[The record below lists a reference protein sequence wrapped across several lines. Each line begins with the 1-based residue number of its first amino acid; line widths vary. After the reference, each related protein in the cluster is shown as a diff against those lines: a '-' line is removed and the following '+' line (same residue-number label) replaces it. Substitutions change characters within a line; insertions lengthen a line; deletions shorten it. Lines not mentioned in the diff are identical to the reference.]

1 MGLSSAL
8 ASAMSGLRANQAALS
23 IVSSNVA
30 NSQTPG
36 YVVQTPNQIEVTTGD
51 FGSTAMTTG
60 VSRELD
66 TYVLNQLRTETGG
79 SGYADQMANILK
91 QLQNVYGTP
100 GNSGTLETALNNFT
114 TALQALSTSSGASS
128 AQTVALGAAQALA
141 QQLNLTTKGIQ
152 SLRSNVEQDLGT
164 SAQAANAAMQQI
176 AGINTRLQGLSAN
189 DPSAA
194 TLMDQRDQAINTLS
208 KYVDVRVTTDGS
220 NQANIYTTTGIQLVG
235 AGLASQFSF
244 ASAGALSATSLYNID
259 PAKSGV
265 GALNIKLPNGSQLDV
280 VANSVVSSGQIA
292 ADLKLRDQTLVQAQ
306 NQIDQLAATM
316 SSALSDKTTAGSPVL
331 GPPAGF
337 DIDLAGTQPGNT
349 ATFTYTDTTTNT
361 QKQITLV
368 NVTDPAALPLQN
380 ATNAN
385 PMQLGVNFSGGMS
398 AIASVLNTALSGTH
412 LTFSAAPSPATATT
426 LRVTDDNTGL
436 AKVNSS
442 SISKTIS
449 SLTSTPGNPQLPL
462 FTDGGQ
468 ALYTGEITASGS
480 QMTGL
485 AGRIAV
491 NTQLVSDPTRLSVYS
506 TSPVTPAGDTT
517 RSDYLY
523 SQLTTA
529 VFSYSP
535 QSGLGSASQPFTGS
549 VSNYLQQF
557 LSVQANASTQ
567 ATQLQQGQSV
577 VVSTL
582 QAKFNSTSSVNLDSE
597 MSNLIQLQN
606 AYAANAH
613 VMSVVQSM
621 MNTLIQAQ
629 R

>member
-36 YVVQTPNQIEVTTGD
+36 YVAQTPNQIEVTTGD
-51 FGSTAMTTG
+51 FGSTAKTTG
-60 VSRELD
+60 VSRD
-66 TYVLNQLRTETGG
+66 IDSYVLNQLRTETGG
-79 SGYADQMANILK
+79 SGYADQTANILK
-91 QLQNVYGTP
+91 QLQNVYGNP
-100 GNSGTLETALNNFT
+100 GGSGTLETALNNFT
-114 TALQALSTSSGASS
+114 SSLQALSTSAGSSS
-128 AQTVALGAAQALA
+128 AQTVAVGAAQALA
-141 QQLNLTTKGIQ
+141 TQLNVTTKGIQ

-164 SAQAANAAMQQI
+164 SAQQANAAMSQI
-176 AGINTRLQGLSAN
+176 ADINTKLQGLAST

-194 TLMDQRDQAINTLS
+194 TLMDQRDQAINSLS

-235 AGLASQFSF
+235 AGLASQFTFS
-244 ASAGALSATSLYNID
+244 SAGALSATSLYNID

-265 GALNIKLPNGSQLDV
+265 GALNIKLPNGSSIDV
-280 VANSVVSSGQIA
+280 ASNNVVSSGQIA

-306 NQIDQLAATM
+306 TQVDQLAATM
-316 SSALSDKTTAGSPVL
+316 SSALSDKTTAGSTVS

-337 DIDLAGTQPGNT
+337 DVDLAGAQPGNT
-349 ATFTYTDTTTNT
+349 VNLTYTDSTNT
-361 QKQITLV
+361 QRQVTLV

-385 PMQLGVNFSGGMS
+385 PMQIGVNFSGGMG
-398 AIASVLNTALSGTH
+398 AIASALNTALSGSH

-426 LRVTDDNTGL
+426 LRVTDDNSGL
-436 AKVNSS
+436 AKVNSAS
-442 SISKTIS
+442 ATKTIS
-449 SLTSTPGNPQLPL
+449 SLTSGSPQLPL

-468 ALYTGEITASGS
+468 ALYTGAITASGS

-491 NTQLVSDPTRLSVYS
+491 NTQLTTDPTKLSVYS
-506 TSPVTPAGDTT
+506 TSPVTPTGDTT

-523 SQLTTA
+523 SQLTTG
-529 VFSYSP
+529 VYSYSP
-535 QSGLGSASQPFTGS
+535 QTGLGSASQPFTGS

-557 LSVQANASTQ
+557 LSVQGNASTQ

-582 QAKFNSTSSVNLDSE
+582 QAKFNSTASVNLDSE

-621 MNTLIQAQ
+621 MTTLLQAQ
-629 R
+629 V

>member
-36 YVVQTPNQIEVTTGD
+36 YVAQTPNQIEVTTGD
-51 FGSTAMTTG
+51 FGSTAKTTG
-60 VSRELD
+60 VSRD
-66 TYVLNQLRTETGG
+66 IDSYVQNQLRTETGG

-114 TALQALSTSSGASS
+114 SSLQALSTSAGSSS
-128 AQTVALGAAQALA
+128 AQTVAVSAAQALA
-141 QQLNLTTKGIQ
+141 TQLNVTTKGIQ

-164 SAQAANAAMQQI
+164 SALAANSAMNQI
-176 AGINTRLQGLSAN
+176 ADINTKLQGLASN

-235 AGLASQFSF
+235 AGLASQFTFS
-244 ASAGALSATSLYNID
+244 SVGALSATSLYNLD

-265 GALNIKLPNGSQLDV
+265 GALNIKLPNGSSIDV
-280 VANSVVSSGQIA
+280 AGNSVVSSGQIA

-306 NQIDQLAATM
+306 NQVDQLAATM
-316 SSALSDKTTAGSPVL
+316 SSALSDKTTAGTTVS
-331 GPPAGF
+331 GPPTGF
-337 DIDLAGTQPGNT
+337 DIDLAGAQPGNT
-349 ATFTYTDTTTNT
+349 INLTYTDSTNT
-361 QKQITLV
+361 QRQVTLV

-385 PMQLGVNFSGGMS
+385 PMQIGVNFSGGMG
-398 AIASVLNTALSGTH
+398 AIASVLNTALSGSH

-426 LRVTDDNTGL
+426 LRVTDDNSGL
-436 AKVNSS
+436 AKVNSA
-442 SISKTIS
+442 SITTTIT
-449 SLTSTPGNPQLPL
+449 SLTSGSPQLPL
-462 FTDGGQ
+462 FTDGST
-468 ALYTGEITASGS
+468 ALYTGAITASGS

-485 AGRIAV
+485 AGRISV
-491 NTQLVSDPTRLSVYS
+491 NPSLVTDPTKLSVYS
-506 TSPVTPAGDTT
+506 TSPVTPTGDTT

-523 SQLTTA
+523 SQLTNT

-535 QSGLGSASQPFTGS
+535 QTGLGSASQPFTGS

-567 ATQLQQGQSV
+567 ATALQQGQSV

-629 R
+629 G

>member
-36 YVVQTPNQIEVTTGD
+36 YVAQTPNQVEVTTAD
-51 FGSTAMTTG
+51 FGSSVMTTG

-66 TYVLNQLRTETGG
+66 TFVQNQLRTETGG

-91 QLQNVYGTP
+91 QLQNVYGNP
-100 GNSGTLETALNNFT
+100 GGSGTLETALNNFT
-114 TALQALSTSSGASS
+114 SSLQALSTSAGSSS
-128 AQTVALGAAQALA
+128 AQTVAIGAAQALA
-141 QQLNLTTKGIQ
+141 TQLNVTTKGIQ
-152 SLRSNVEQDLGT
+152 SLRSNADQDLGT
-164 SAQAANAAMQQI
+164 SAQQANAAMNQI
-176 AGINTRLQGLSAN
+176 ADINTKLQGLSSS

-194 TLMDQRDQAINTLS
+194 TLMDQRDQAIDSLS
-208 KYVDVRVTTDGS
+208 KYVDVRVTTDRS

-235 AGLASQFSF
+235 AGLASQFTF
-244 ASAGALSATSLYNID
+244 ASAGALSATSLYNTN

-265 GALNIKLPNGSQLDV
+265 GAFNIKLPNGSQVDV
-280 VANSVVSSGQIA
+280 VANNVVSSGQIA

-306 NQIDQLAATM
+306 TQIDQLAATM
-316 SSALSDKTTAGSPVL
+316 SSALSDKTTAGTTVS

-337 DIDLAGTQPGNT
+337 DVDLAGAAAGNT
-349 ATFTYTDTTTNT
+349 VNLTYTDTTTNT
-361 QKQITLV
+361 QRQITLV

-385 PMQLGVNFSGGMS
+385 PMQVGVNFSSGMIG
-398 AIASVLNTALSGTH
+398 IASALNTALSGTH
-412 LTFSAAPSPATATT
+412 LSFSAAPLPATATT
-426 LRVTDDNTGL
+426 LRMTDDGSGL

-442 SISKTIS
+442 SITKTIS
-449 SLTSTPGNPQLPL
+449 SLTSGSPQLPL

-468 ALYTGEITASGS
+468 ALYTGAITAAGS

-491 NTQLVSDPTRLSVYS
+491 NTQLATDPTRLSVYS

-535 QSGLGSASQPFTGS
+535 QTGLGSATQPFSGS

-557 LSVQANASTQ
+557 LSVQSNASTQ

-582 QAKFNSTSSVNLDSE
+582 QAKFNSTSSVNLDAE

-613 VMSVVQSM
+613 LMSVVQSM
-621 MNTLIQAQ
+621 MNTLLQAQ
-629 R
+629 V

>member
-36 YVVQTPNQIEVTTGD
+36 YVAQTPNQIEVTTGD
-51 FGSTAMTTG
+51 FGSTAKTTG
-60 VSRELD
+60 VSRD
-66 TYVLNQLRTETGG
+66 IDSYVQNQLRTETGG
-79 SGYADQMANILK
+79 SGYADQTANILK
-91 QLQNVYGTP
+91 QLQNVYGSP

-114 TALQALSTSSGASS
+114 SSLQALSTSAGSSS
-128 AQTVALGAAQALA
+128 AQTVAVSAAQALA
-141 QQLNLTTKGIQ
+141 TQLNVTTKGIQ

-164 SAQAANAAMQQI
+164 SAQAANSAMNQI
-176 AGINTRLQGLSAN
+176 ADINTKLQGLAST

-244 ASAGALSATSLYNID
+244 ASAGTLGATSLYNVD
-259 PAKSGV
+259 PSKSGV
-265 GALNIKLPNGSQLDV
+265 GALNIKLPNGSSIDV
-280 VANSVVSSGQIA
+280 AGNNVVSSGQIA

-306 NQIDQLAATM
+306 NQVDQLAATM
-316 SSALSDKTTAGSPVL
+316 SSALSDKTTAGTTVS
-331 GPPAGF
+331 GTPAGF
-337 DIDLAGTQPGNT
+337 DIDLAGAQAGNT
-349 ATFTYTDTTTNT
+349 VNFTYTDSTNT
-361 QKQITLV
+361 QRQITLV

-385 PMQLGVNFSGGMS
+385 PMQIGVNFSGGMG
-398 AIASVLNTALSGTH
+398 AIASALNTALSGSH
-412 LTFSAAPSPATATT
+412 LTFSAALSPATATT
-426 LRVTDDNTGL
+426 LRVTDDNSGL
-436 AKVNSS
+436 AKVNSAS
-442 SISKTIS
+442 STKTIT
-449 SLTSTPGNPQLPL
+449 SLTSGSPQLPL
-462 FTDGGQ
+462 FTDGST
-468 ALYTGEITASGS
+468 ALYTGAITASGS

-485 AGRIAV
+485 AGRISV
-491 NTQLVSDPTRLSVYS
+491 NPSLVTDPTKLSVYS
-506 TSPVTPAGDTT
+506 TSPVTPTGDTT

-523 SQLTTA
+523 SQLTNT

-535 QSGLGSASQPFTGS
+535 QTGLGSASQPFTGS

-567 ATQLQQGQSV
+567 ATALQQGQSV

-629 R
+629 G

>member
-36 YVVQTPNQIEVTTGD
+36 YVVQRPNQIEVTTGD

-66 TYVLNQLRTETGG
+66 TFVQNQLRTETGG

-100 GNSGTLETALNNFT
+100 GNSGTLEDALNKFT

-141 QQLNLTTKGIQ
+141 TQLNVTTKGIQ

-164 SAQAANAAMQQI
+164 SAQAANAAMQQV
-176 AGINTRLQGLSAN
+176 ATINTKLQALSAN

-208 KYVDVRVTTDGS
+208 KYVDVRVTMDGS

-235 AGLASQFSF
+235 AGLASEFSF

-265 GALNIKLPNGSQLDV
+265 GAFNIKLPNGSQVDV
-280 VANSVVSSGQIA
+280 VANNVVSSGQIA
-292 ADLKLRDQTLVQAQ
+292 ADLKLRDDLLVQAQ

-316 SSALSDKTTAGSPVL
+316 SSALSDKTTPGSTVS

-337 DIDLAGTQPGNT
+337 DLDLAGALPGNT
-349 ATFTYTDTTTNT
+349 VNITYTDTATNT
-361 QKQITLV
+361 QRQVTLV

-385 PMQLGVNFSGGMS
+385 PMRIGINFAGGMG
-398 AIASVLNTALSGTH
+398 AIASALNTALSGSH
-412 LTFSAAPSPATATT
+412 LSFSATPPPATATT
-426 LRVTDDNTGL
+426 LRVTDDSSGL
-436 AKVNSS
+436 AKVNSAS
-442 SISKTIS
+442 TSKTIS
-449 SLTSTPGNPQLPL
+449 SLTSGNPQLPL

-468 ALYTGEITASGS
+468 ALYTGAITGSGS

-491 NTQLVSDPTRLSVYS
+491 NTQLVNDPTRMSVYN

-523 SQLTTA
+523 SQLTSS

-535 QSGLGSASQPFTGS
+535 QSGLGSASQPFSGS
-549 VSNYLQQF
+549 VSNFLQQF
-557 LSVQANASTQ
+557 LSVQANAATQ

-582 QAKFNSTSSVNLDSE
+582 QAKFSSTSSVNLDSE

-621 MNTLIQAQ
+621 MNTLLQAQ
-629 R
+629 G

>member
-1 MGLSSAL
+1 MGLSAAL

-36 YVVQTPNQIEVTTGD
+36 YVAQTPNQIEVTTGD
-51 FGSTAMTTG
+51 FGSTAKTTG
-60 VSRELD
+60 VSRD
-66 TYVLNQLRTETGG
+66 IDSYVQNQLRTETGG

-114 TALQALSTSSGASS
+114 SSLQALSTSAGSSS
-128 AQTVALGAAQALA
+128 AQTVAVSAAQALA
-141 QQLNLTTKGIQ
+141 TQLNVTTKGIQ
-152 SLRSNVEQDLGT
+152 SLRSNVEQDLAT
-164 SAQAANAAMQQI
+164 SSQAANAALNQI
-176 AGINTRLQGLSAN
+176 ADINTKLQGLAPT

-194 TLMDQRDQAINTLS
+194 TLMDQRDQAINSLS

-220 NQANIYTTTGIQLVG
+220 NQTNIYTTTGIQLVG

-244 ASAGALSATSLYNID
+244 TSAGALGATSLYNID

-265 GALNIKLPNGSQLDV
+265 GALTIKLPNGSSIDV
-280 VANSVVSSGQIA
+280 AGNNVVSSGQIA

-306 NQIDQLAATM
+306 NQVDQLAATM
-316 SSALSDKTTAGSPVL
+316 ASALSDKTTSGSPVS

-337 DIDLAGTQPGNT
+337 DIDLAGAQPGNT
-349 ATFTYTDTTTNT
+349 VNITYTDSTNT
-361 QKQITLV
+361 QRQITLV

-385 PMQLGVNFSGGMS
+385 PMQIGVNFSSGMG
-398 AIASVLNTALSGTH
+398 AIASALNTALPGSH
-412 LTFSAAPSPATATT
+412 LSFSAAPSPATATT
-426 LRVTDDNTGL
+426 LRVTDDNSGL
-436 AKVNSS
+436 AKVNSAS
-442 SISKTIS
+442 SSKTIS
-449 SLTSTPGNPQLPL
+449 SLTSGSPQLPL
-462 FTDGGQ
+462 FTDGGT
-468 ALYTGEITASGS
+468 ALYTGAITASGS

-491 NTQLVSDPTRLSVYS
+491 NTQLSTDPTRLSVYS
-506 TSPVTPAGDTT
+506 TSPVTPTGDTT

-523 SQLTTA
+523 SQLTNA
-529 VFSYSP
+529 VYSYSP
-535 QSGLGSASQPFTGS
+535 QTGLGSASQPFTGS

-567 ATQLQQGQSV
+567 ATALQQGQSV

-629 R
+629 G

>member
-36 YVVQTPNQIEVTTGD
+36 YVTQTPNQIEVSTGD
-51 FGSTAMTTG
+51 FGSTVVTTG
-60 VSRELD
+60 VSRDLD
-66 TYVLNQLRTETGG
+66 NFVLGQLRTETAG

-91 QLQNVYGTP
+91 QLQNVYGNP
-100 GNSGTLETALNNFT
+100 GGSGTLETALNTFT
-114 TALQALSTSSGASS
+114 NSLQALSTSAGSSS
-128 AQTVALGAAQALA
+128 AQTVALAAAQSLA
-141 QQLNLTTKGIQ
+141 QQLNVSTKGIQ

-164 SAQAANAAMQQI
+164 SAQQANAAMQKV
-176 AGINTRLQGLSAN
+176 ADINTKLQGLAAS

-208 KYVDVRVTTDGS
+208 KFVDVRVTVDGS
-220 NQANIYTTTGIQLVG
+220 NQANLYTTTGIQLVG
-235 AGLASQFSF
+235 AGLASQFTF
-244 ASAGALSATSLYNID
+244 ASAGALTATSLYNID
-259 PAKSGV
+259 PAKSTV

-280 VANSVVSSGQIA
+280 VANNVVSSGQIA

-306 NQIDQLAATM
+306 NQLDQLAATM
-316 SSALSDKTTAGSPVL
+316 SSALSDKTTAGTATSTT
-331 GPPAGF
+331 PAGF
-337 DIDLAGTQPGNT
+337 DLDLAGSLPGNT
-349 ATFTYTDTTTNT
+349 VNITYTDTATNT
-361 QKQITLV
+361 QRQVTLV

-380 ATNAN
+380 APNAN
-385 PMQLGVNFSGGMS
+385 PVQVGVNFSNGMG
-398 AIASVLNTALSGTH
+398 AIAAALNNALPASH
-412 LTFSAAPSPATATT
+412 LAFSAAPSPATATT
-426 LRVTDDNTGL
+426 LRVTDDGSGL
-436 AKVNSS
+436 AKINSTS
-442 SISKTIS
+442 TTKTIS
-449 SLTSTPGNPQLPL
+449 SLTSGNPQLAL

-468 ALYTGEITASGS
+468 ALYTGAITSSGS

-491 NTQLVSDPTRLSVYS
+491 NTAVSADPTRLSVYN
-506 TSPVTPAGDTT
+506 TSPVTPSGDTT
-517 RSDYLY
+517 RSDFLY
-523 SQLTTA
+523 SQLTNT

-535 QSGLGSASQPFTGS
+535 QTGLGSANQPFTGS
-549 VSNYLQQF
+549 VSSYLQQF
-557 LSVQANASTQ
+557 LSIQSNASTQ

-582 QAKFNSTSSVNLDSE
+582 QAKFNSTSSVSLDTE

-613 VMSVVQSM
+613 LMSVVQNM

-629 R
+629 I

>member
-36 YVVQTPNQIEVTTGD
+36 YVAQTPNQIEVTTGD
-51 FGSTAMTTG
+51 FGSTAKTTG
-60 VSRELD
+60 VSRD
-66 TYVLNQLRTETGG
+66 IDSYVQNQLRTETGG

-114 TALQALSTSSGASS
+114 SSLQALSTSAGSSS
-128 AQTVALGAAQALA
+128 AQTVAVSAAQALA
-141 QQLNLTTKGIQ
+141 TQLNVTTKGIQ

-164 SAQAANAAMQQI
+164 SAQAANSALNQI
-176 AGINTRLQGLSAN
+176 ADINTKLQGLAPT

-194 TLMDQRDQAINTLS
+194 TLMDQRDQAINSLS

-244 ASAGALSATSLYNID
+244 TSAGALGATSLYNID

-265 GALNIKLPNGSQLDV
+265 GALTIKLPNGSSIDV
-280 VANSVVSSGQIA
+280 AGNNVVSSGQIA

-306 NQIDQLAATM
+306 NQVDQLAATM
-316 SSALSDKTTAGSPVL
+316 SSALSDKTTAGTTVS

-337 DIDLAGTQPGNT
+337 DIDLAGAQPGNT
-349 ATFTYTDTTTNT
+349 ANITYTDSTNT
-361 QKQITLV
+361 QRQITLV

-385 PMQLGVNFSGGMS
+385 PMQVGVNFSNGMG
-398 AIASVLNTALSGTH
+398 AIAAALNTALSGSH

-426 LRVTDDNTGL
+426 LRVTDDNSGL
-436 AKVNSS
+436 AKVNSAS
-442 SISKTIS
+442 STKTVT
-449 SLTSTPGNPQLPL
+449 SLTSGSPQLPL

-468 ALYTGEITASGS
+468 ALYTGAITASGS

-491 NTQLVSDPTRLSVYS
+491 NTALSTDPTRLSVYS
-506 TSPVTPAGDTT
+506 TSPVTPTGDTT

-523 SQLTTA
+523 SQLTNK

-535 QSGLGSASQPFTGS
+535 EAGLGSASQPFTGS

-567 ATQLQQGQSV
+567 ATALQQGQSV

-629 R
+629 G

>member
-36 YVVQTPNQIEVTTGD
+36 YVAQTPNQIEVTTGD
-51 FGSTAMTTG
+51 FGSTAKTTG
-60 VSRELD
+60 VSRD
-66 TYVLNQLRTETGG
+66 IDSYVQNQLRTETGG
-79 SGYADQMANILK
+79 SGYADQTANILS
-91 QLQNVYGTP
+91 QLQNVYGNP
-100 GNSGTLETALNNFT
+100 GGSGTLETALNNFT
-114 TALQALSTSSGASS
+114 SSLQALSTSAGSSS
-128 AQTVALGAAQALA
+128 AQTVAVGAAQALA
-141 QQLNLTTKGIQ
+141 TQLNVTTKGIQ

-164 SAQAANAAMQQI
+164 SAQQANAAMNQI
-176 AGINTRLQGLSAN
+176 ADINTKLQGLAST

-194 TLMDQRDQAINTLS
+194 TLMDQRDQAINSLS

-244 ASAGALSATSLYNID
+244 TSAGALGATSLYNTD

-265 GALNIKLPNGSQLDV
+265 GAFNIKLPNGASIDV
-280 VANSVVSSGQIA
+280 AGNSVVSSGQIA

-306 NQIDQLAATM
+306 NQVDQLAATM
-316 SSALSDKTTAGSPVL
+316 SSALSDKTTAGSTVS

-337 DIDLAGTQPGNT
+337 DIDLAGAQPGNT
-349 ATFTYTDTTTNT
+349 ANFTYTDSTNT
-361 QKQITLV
+361 QRQITLV

-385 PMQLGVNFSGGMS
+385 PMQIGVNFSGGMG
-398 AIASVLNTALSGTH
+398 AIASALNTALPGSH

-426 LRVTDDNTGL
+426 LRVTDDNSGL
-436 AKVNSS
+436 AKVNSA
-442 SISKTIS
+442 SITKTIT
-449 SLTSTPGNPQLPL
+449 SLTSGSPQLPL
-462 FTDGGQ
+462 FTDGST
-468 ALYTGEITASGS
+468 ALYTGAITASGS

-485 AGRIAV
+485 AGRISV
-491 NTQLVSDPTRLSVYS
+491 NPSLVTDPTKLSVYS
-506 TSPVTPAGDTT
+506 TSPVTPTGDTT

-523 SQLTTA
+523 SQLTNT

-535 QSGLGSASQPFTGS
+535 QTGLGSASQPFSGS

-557 LSVQANASTQ
+557 LSVQSNASTQ

-621 MNTLIQAQ
+621 MTTLLQAQ
-629 R
+629 G

>member
-51 FGSTAMTTG
+51 FGSTVMTTG
-60 VSRELD
+60 VTRALD
-66 TYVLNQLRTETGG
+66 SYVLNQLRTETGG

-100 GNSGTLETALNNFT
+100 GNSGTLEAALNKFT

-141 QQLNLTTKGIQ
+141 QQLNITTNGIQ
-152 SLRSNVEQDLGT
+152 SLRSNVEQDLGN
-164 SAQAANAAMQQI
+164 SARAANAAMQQI
-176 AGINTRLQGLSAN
+176 ADINTRLQGLSVN

-220 NQANIYTTTGIQLVG
+220 NQTNIYTTTGIQLVG
-235 AGLASQFSF
+235 AGLASEFSF

-265 GALNIKLPNGSQLDV
+265 GAFNIKLPNGSQVDV
-280 VANSVVSSGQIA
+280 VANNVVSSGQIA

-306 NQIDQLAATM
+306 DQIDQLAATM
-316 SSALSDKTTAGSPVL
+316 ASALSDKTTAGSAVT

-337 DIDLAGTQPGNT
+337 DLDLAGAAPGNT
-349 ATFTYTDTTTNT
+349 VNITYTDTATNT
-361 QKQITLV
+361 QRQITLV

-385 PMQLGVNFSGGMS
+385 PMRIGVNFSGGMG
-398 AIASVLNTALSGTH
+398 AIASALNTALSGTH
-412 LTFSAAPSPATATT
+412 LSFSAAPAPATATT

-436 AKVNSS
+436 AKVSAAS
-442 SISKTIS
+442 TTKTIT
-449 SLTSTPGNPQLPL
+449 SLTSGNPQLPL

-468 ALYTGEITASGS
+468 ALYTGAITASGS
-480 QMTGL
+480 QMTGF

-491 NTQLVSDPTRLSVYS
+491 NTQLVSDPSRLSVYN

-523 SQLTTA
+523 SQLTNA

-535 QSGLGSASQPFTGS
+535 QTGLGSANQPFTGS

-557 LSVQANASTQ
+557 LSVQANAATQ

-582 QAKFNSTSSVNLDSE
+582 QAKFDSTSSVNLDSE

-621 MNTLIQAQ
+621 MNTLLQAQ
-629 R
+629 V

>member
-36 YVVQTPNQIEVTTGD
+36 YVAQTANQIEVTTGD
-51 FGSTAMTTG
+51 FGSTAKTTG
-60 VSRELD
+60 VSRD
-66 TYVLNQLRTETGG
+66 IDSYVQNQLRTETGG

-91 QLQNVYGTP
+91 QLQSVYGTP
-100 GNSGTLETALNNFT
+100 GNSGTLENALNTFT
-114 TALQALSTSSGASS
+114 SSLQALSTSAGSSS
-128 AQTVALGAAQALA
+128 AQRVALGAAQALA
-141 QQLNLTTKGIQ
+141 TQLNVTTKGIQ
-152 SLRSNVEQDLGT
+152 SLRSNVEQDLST
-164 SAQAANAAMQQI
+164 SSQAANAALNQI
-176 AGINTRLQGLSAN
+176 ADINTKLQGLSPT

-194 TLMDQRDQAINTLS
+194 TLMDQRDQAINSLS

-220 NQANIYTTTGIQLVG
+220 NQANIYTTTGVQLVG

-244 ASAGALSATSLYNID
+244 ASSGALSATSLYNID

-265 GALNIKLPNGSQLDV
+265 GALTLKLPNGSSIDV
-280 VANSVVSSGQIA
+280 VGNNVVSSGQIA
-292 ADLKLRDQTLVQAQ
+292 ADLKLRDETLVQAQ
-306 NQIDQLAATM
+306 NQVDQLAATM
-316 SSALSDKTTAGSPVL
+316 SSALSDKTTAGTPVS

-337 DIDLAGTQPGNT
+337 DIDLSGAQPGNSVNI
-349 ATFTYTDTTTNT
+349 TYTDSTNT
-361 QKQITLV
+361 QRQITLV
-368 NVTDPAALPLQN
+368 NVTDPTALPLPN
-380 ATNAN
+380 ASNAN
-385 PMQLGVNFSGGMS
+385 PMQIGVDFSNGVG
-398 AIASVLNTALSGTH
+398 AIASAINTALSGSH

-426 LRVTDDNTGL
+426 LRVTDDNSGL
-436 AKVNSS
+436 AKVNSAS
-442 SISKTIS
+442 SSKTVS
-449 SLTSTPGNPQLPL
+449 SLTSGGPQLPL

-468 ALYTGEITASGS
+468 ALYTGAITGSGS

-491 NTQLVSDPTRLSVYS
+491 NTQLTADPTRLSIYN
-506 TSPVTPAGDTT
+506 TSPVTPTGDTT

-523 SQLTTA
+523 SQLTSA

-535 QSGLGSASQPFTGS
+535 QTGLGSASQPFTGS

-582 QAKFNSTSSVNLDSE
+582 QAKFNSTSGVNLDSE

-629 R
+629 G

>member
-30 NSQTPG
+30 NAQTPG

-66 TYVLNQLRTETGG
+66 TFVLNQLRTETGG

-141 QQLNLTTKGIQ
+141 TQLNVTTKGIQ

-176 AGINTRLQGLSAN
+176 ATINTKLQGLPGN

-235 AGLASQFSF
+235 AGLASQFTF
-244 ASAGALSATSLYNID
+244 ASAGAMSATSLYNID

-265 GALNIKLPNGSQLDV
+265 GALNIVLPNGAKVDV
-280 VANSVVSSGQIA
+280 VANNVVSSGQIA

-316 SSALSDKTTAGSPVL
+316 SSALSDKTTAGSKVS
-331 GPPAGF
+331 GSPAGF
-337 DIDLAGTQPGNT
+337 DIDLGGALPGNT
-349 ATFTYTDTTTNT
+349 ATFTYTDTATNT
-361 QKQITLV
+361 QRQITLV

-385 PMQLGVNFSGGMS
+385 PMQIGLNFSGGMG
-398 AIASVLNTALSGTH
+398 AIASALNTALSTSH
-412 LTFSAAPSPATATT
+412 LSFSAAPAPASATT
-426 LRVTDDNTGL
+426 LRITDDNSGL
-436 AKVNSS
+436 AKVNSAS
-442 SISKTIS
+442 TSETMW
-449 SLTSTPGNPQLPL
+449 SLTSGNPQLPL

-468 ALYTGEITASGS
+468 ALYTGAITASGS
-480 QMTGL
+480 QLTGL
-485 AGRIAV
+485 AGRIKV
-491 NTQLVSDPTRLSVYS
+491 NTQLAADPTRMSVYS

-523 SQLTTA
+523 AQLTSA

-535 QSGLGSASQPFTGS
+535 QSGLGSASQPFSGS
-549 VSNYLQQF
+549 ISNYLQQF

-582 QAKFNSTSSVNLDSE
+582 QAKSDSTSKVNLDSE

>member
-30 NSQTPG
+30 NAQTPG

-51 FGSTAMTTG
+51 FGSTVTTTG

-66 TYVLNQLRTETGG
+66 TYVQNQLRTETGG

-114 TALQALSTSSGASS
+114 TALQALSTSAGSSS
-128 AQTVALGAAQALA
+128 AQTVAVGAAQALA
-141 QQLNLTTKGIQ
+141 QQLNVTTKGIQ
-152 SLRSNVEQDLGT
+152 SLRSNVEQDLGN
-164 SAQAANAAMQQI
+164 SAQAANSALNQI
-176 AGINTRLQGLSAN
+176 ADINTKLQGLSTN

-208 KYVDVRVTTDGS
+208 KLVDVRVTTDGS

-244 ASAGALSATSLYNID
+244 SAAGALSATDQYNID

-265 GALNIKLPNGSQLDV
+265 GAFNIRLPNGSQIDV
-280 VANSVVSSGQIA
+280 VANNVVSSGQIA

-306 NQIDQLAATM
+306 TQIDQLAATM
-316 SSALSDKTTAGSPVL
+316 SSALSDKTTASSTVS

-337 DIDLAGTQPGNT
+337 DIDLAGAQPGNT
-349 ATFTYTDTTTNT
+349 VNFTYTDTTTNT
-361 QKQITLV
+361 QRQITLV

-385 PMQLGVNFSGGMS
+385 PMQIGVNFSGGMG
-398 AIASVLNTALSGTH
+398 AIASALNTALNGTH
-412 LTFSAAPSPATATT
+412 LSFAAAPSPATATT
-426 LRVTDDNTGL
+426 LRMTDDNTGL
-436 AKVNSS
+436 ARVNSS
-442 SISKTIS
+442 SITKTIS
-449 SLTSTPGNPQLPL
+449 SLTSGNPQLPL

-468 ALYTGEITASGS
+468 ALYTGAITASGS

-491 NTQLVSDPTRLSVYS
+491 NTQLVTDPTRLSVYN

-523 SQLTTA
+523 SQLTSA

-535 QSGLGSASQPFTGS
+535 QSGLGSANQPFTGS

-557 LSVQANASTQ
+557 LSVQSNAATQ

-582 QAKFNSTSSVNLDSE
+582 QAKFNSTSSVNLDTE

-629 R
+629 V

>member
-51 FGSTAMTTG
+51 FGSSVMTTG
-60 VSRELD
+60 VTRELD
-66 TYVLNQLRTETGG
+66 SYVLNQLRTETGG

-100 GNSGTLETALNNFT
+100 GNSGTLEAALNKFT

-141 QQLNLTTKGIQ
+141 QQLNITTNGIQ
-152 SLRSNVEQDLGT
+152 SLRSNVEQDLGN
-164 SAQAANAAMQQI
+164 SARAANAAMQQI
-176 AGINTRLQGLSAN
+176 ADINTKLQGLSVN

-220 NQANIYTTTGIQLVG
+220 NQTNIYTTTGIQLVG
-235 AGLASQFSF
+235 AGLASEFSF

-265 GALNIKLPNGSQLDV
+265 GAFNIKLPNGSQVDV
-280 VANSVVSSGQIA
+280 VANNVVSSGQIA

-306 NQIDQLAATM
+306 DQIDQLAATM
-316 SSALSDKTTAGSPVL
+316 ASALSDKTAAGSTVT

-337 DIDLAGTQPGNT
+337 DLDLAGAAPGNT
-349 ATFTYTDTTTNT
+349 VNITYTDTATNT
-361 QKQITLV
+361 QRQITLV

-385 PMQLGVNFSGGMS
+385 PMRIGVNFSGGMG
-398 AIASVLNTALSGTH
+398 AIASALNTALSGTH
-412 LTFSAAPSPATATT
+412 LSFSAAPAPATATT

-436 AKVNSS
+436 AKVNSAS
-442 SISKTIS
+442 TTKTIT
-449 SLTSTPGNPQLPL
+449 SLTSGNPQLPL

-468 ALYTGEITASGS
+468 ALYTGAITASGS
-480 QMTGL
+480 QMTGF

-491 NTQLVSDPTRLSVYS
+491 NTQLVSDPSRLSVYN

-523 SQLTTA
+523 SQLTNA

-535 QSGLGSASQPFTGS
+535 QTGLGSANQPFTGS

-557 LSVQANASTQ
+557 LSVQANAATQ

-621 MNTLIQAQ
+621 MNTLLQAQ
-629 R
+629 V

>member
-36 YVVQTPNQIEVTTGD
+36 YVAQTPNQIEVTTGD
-51 FGSTAMTTG
+51 FGSTAKTTG
-60 VSRELD
+60 VSRD
-66 TYVLNQLRTETGG
+66 IDSYVLNQLRTETGG
-79 SGYADQMANILK
+79 SGYADQTANILK
-91 QLQNVYGTP
+91 QLQNVYGNP
-100 GNSGTLETALNNFT
+100 GGSGTLETALNNFT
-114 TALQALSTSSGASS
+114 SSLQALSTSAGSSS
-128 AQTVALGAAQALA
+128 AQTVAVGAAQTLA
-141 QQLNLTTKGIQ
+141 TQLNVTTKGIQ

-164 SAQAANAAMQQI
+164 SAQQANAAMNQI
-176 AGINTRLQGLSAN
+176 ADINTKLQGLAST

-194 TLMDQRDQAINTLS
+194 TLMDQRDQAINSLS

-244 ASAGALSATSLYNID
+244 ASVGALSATSLYNTD

-265 GALNIKLPNGSQLDV
+265 GALTIKLPNGSSVDV
-280 VANSVVSSGQIA
+280 AANNVVSSGQIA

-306 NQIDQLAATM
+306 NQVDQLAATM
-316 SSALSDKTTAGSPVL
+316 SSALSDKTTAGSTVS

-337 DIDLAGTQPGNT
+337 DVDLAGAQPGNT
-349 ATFTYTDTTTNT
+349 VNLTYTDSTNT
-361 QKQITLV
+361 QRQITLV
-368 NVTDPAALPLQN
+368 NVTDAAALPLQN

-385 PMQLGVNFSGGMS
+385 PMQIGVNFSGGMG
-398 AIASVLNTALSGTH
+398 AIASALNTALNGTH

-426 LRVTDDNTGL
+426 LRVTDDNSGL
-436 AKVNSS
+436 AKVNST
-442 SISKTIS
+442 SITKTIS
-449 SLTSTPGNPQLPL
+449 SLTSGSPQLPL

-468 ALYTGEITASGS
+468 ALYTGAITASGS

-491 NTQLVSDPTRLSVYS
+491 NSSLVTDPTRLSVYS

-529 VFSYSP
+529 VYSYSP
-535 QSGLGSASQPFTGS
+535 QTGLGSSSQPFTGNI
-549 VSNYLQQF
+549 SNYLQQF
-557 LSVQANASTQ
+557 LSVQGNASTQ

-621 MNTLIQAQ
+621 MNTLLQAQ
-629 R
+629 G

>member
-36 YVVQTPNQIEVTTGD
+36 YVAQTPNQIEVTTGD
-51 FGSTAMTTG
+51 FGSTAKTTG
-60 VSRELD
+60 VSRD
-66 TYVLNQLRTETGG
+66 IDSYVQNQLRTETGG
-79 SGYADQMANILK
+79 SGYADQTANILK
-91 QLQNVYGTP
+91 QLQNVYGNP
-100 GNSGTLETALNNFT
+100 GGSGTLETALNNFT
-114 TALQALSTSSGASS
+114 SSLQALSTSAGSSS
-128 AQTVALGAAQALA
+128 AQTVAVGAAQALA
-141 QQLNLTTKGIQ
+141 TQLNVTTKGIQ

-164 SAQAANAAMQQI
+164 SAQQANAAMNQI
-176 AGINTRLQGLSAN
+176 ADINTKLQGLAST

-194 TLMDQRDQAINTLS
+194 TLMDQRDQAINSLS

-244 ASAGALSATSLYNID
+244 TSAGALGATSLYNTD

-265 GALNIKLPNGSQLDV
+265 GAFNIKLPNGASIDV
-280 VANSVVSSGQIA
+280 AGNSVVSSGQIA

-306 NQIDQLAATM
+306 NQVDQLAATM
-316 SSALSDKTTAGSPVL
+316 SSALSDKTTAGSTVS

-337 DIDLAGTQPGNT
+337 DIDLAGAQPGNS
-349 ATFTYTDTTTNT
+349 ANFTYTDSTNT
-361 QKQITLV
+361 QRQITLV

-385 PMQLGVNFSGGMS
+385 PMQIGVNFSGGMG
-398 AIASVLNTALSGTH
+398 AIASALNTALPGSH

-426 LRVTDDNTGL
+426 LRVTDDNSGL
-436 AKVNSS
+436 AKVNSA
-442 SISKTIS
+442 SITKTIT
-449 SLTSTPGNPQLPL
+449 SLTSGSPQLPL
-462 FTDGGQ
+462 FTDGST
-468 ALYTGEITASGS
+468 ALYTGAITASGS

-485 AGRIAV
+485 AGRISV
-491 NTQLVSDPTRLSVYS
+491 NPSLVTDPTKLSVYS
-506 TSPVTPAGDTT
+506 TSPVTPTGDTT

-523 SQLTTA
+523 SQLTNT

-535 QSGLGSASQPFTGS
+535 QTGLGSASQPFSGS

-557 LSVQANASTQ
+557 LSVQSNASTQ

-621 MNTLIQAQ
+621 MTTLLQAQ
-629 R
+629 G

>member
-36 YVVQTPNQIEVTTGD
+36 YVVQTPNQIEVPTGD

-66 TYVLNQLRTETGG
+66 SYVLNQLRTETGG

-114 TALQALSTSSGASS
+114 SALQALSTSAGSSS

-141 QQLNLTTKGIQ
+141 QQLNVTTKGIQ

-164 SAQAANAAMQQI
+164 SAQQANAAMQQI
-176 AGINTRLQGLSAN
+176 ADINTRLQGLSPN

-244 ASAGALSATSLYNID
+244 ASAGTLSATSLYNID

-265 GALNIKLPNGSQLDV
+265 GVLTIKLPNGSSLDV
-280 VANSVVSSGQIA
+280 VANNVVSSGQIA

-316 SSALSDKTTAGSPVL
+316 SSALSDKTTAGSAVS

-337 DIDLAGTQPGNT
+337 DVDLAGAQPGNT
-349 ATFTYTDTTTNT
+349 INLTYTDATTNI
-361 QKQITLV
+361 QRQITLV

-385 PMQLGVNFSGGMS
+385 PMQVGVDFSGGMG
-398 AIASVLNTALSGTH
+398 AIASALNSALAGSH
-412 LTFSAAPSPATATT
+412 LTFSAAPLPATATT
-426 LRVTDDNTGL
+426 LRITDDNTGL

-442 SISKTIS
+442 SITTTIS
-449 SLTSTPGNPQLPL
+449 SLTSGNPQLPL

-468 ALYTGEITASGS
+468 ALYTGAITASGS
-480 QMTGL
+480 QITGL

-491 NTQLVSDPTRLSVYS
+491 NTQLVNDPTRLSVYS

-529 VFSYSP
+529 VYSYSP
-535 QSGLGSASQPFTGS
+535 QTGLGSASQPFSGNL
-549 VSNYLQQF
+549 SNYLQQF
-557 LSVQANASTQ
+557 LSVQSNAATQ

-582 QAKFNSTSSVNLDSE
+582 QAKFDSTSSVNLDTE

-621 MNTLIQAQ
+621 MNTLLQAQ
-629 R
+629 V

>member
-79 SGYADQMANILK
+79 SGYADQMAGILK

-114 TALQALSTSSGASS
+114 TSLQALSTSSGASS

-141 QQLNLTTKGIQ
+141 TQLNVATKGIQ
-152 SLRSNVEQDLGT
+152 SLRSNVEQDLGN
-164 SAQAANAAMQQI
+164 SAQAANAAMQTV
-176 AGINTRLQGLSAN
+176 ADINTRLQGLSAN

-235 AGLASQFSF
+235 AGLASQFTF
-244 ASAGALSATSLYNID
+244 TSAGALSATSLYDIN

-265 GALNIKLPNGSQLDV
+265 GALNIVLPNGSKVDV
-280 VANSVVSSGQIA
+280 VANNVVSSGQIA

-316 SSALSDKTTAGSPVL
+316 ASALSDKTTAGSTVS
-331 GPPAGF
+331 GSPAGF
-337 DIDLAGTQPGNT
+337 DVDLAGALPGNT
-349 ATFTYTDTTTNT
+349 ANFTYTDTVTNT
-361 QKQITLV
+361 QRQITLV

-380 ATNAN
+380 APNAN
-385 PMQLGVNFSGGMS
+385 PMRIGVNFTGGMS
-398 AIASVLNTALSGTH
+398 AIAATLNTALSTSH
-412 LTFSAAPSPATATT
+412 LSFSAPPAPATATT
-426 LRVTDDNTGL
+426 LRITDDNSGL
-436 AKVNSS
+436 AKVNSAS
-442 SISKTIS
+442 TTKTIS
-449 SLTSTPGNPQLPL
+449 ALTSGNPQLAV

-468 ALYTGEITASGS
+468 ALYTGAITSSGS

-491 NTQLVSDPTRLSVYS
+491 NTQLVADPTRMSVYN

-517 RSDYLY
+517 RPDYLY
-523 SQLTTA
+523 SQLTSA

-535 QSGLGSASQPFTGS
+535 ATGLGSANQPFTGS

-557 LSVQANASTQ
+557 LSVQANSATQ

-582 QAKFNSTSSVNLDSE
+582 QAKFDSTAKVNLDSE

-629 R
+629 V

>member
-60 VSRELD
+60 VSREID

-114 TALQALSTSSGASS
+114 SALQALSTSAGASS

-141 QQLNLTTKGIQ
+141 TQLNVTTKGIQ
-152 SLRSNVEQDLGT
+152 SLRSNVEQDLGS
-164 SAQAANAAMQQI
+164 SAQQANAAMQKI
-176 AGINTRLQGLSAN
+176 ADINTKLQGLSAN

-235 AGLASQFSF
+235 AGLASQFTF
-244 ASAGALSATSLYNID
+244 ASAGALSATSLYNSD

-280 VANSVVSSGQIA
+280 VANNVVSSGQIA

-316 SSALSDKTTAGSPVL
+316 SSALSDKTTAGSTVS

-337 DIDLAGTQPGNT
+337 DLDLAGAQPGNT
-349 ATFTYTDTTTNT
+349 VNITYTDTATNT
-361 QKQITLV
+361 QRQITLV

-385 PMQLGVNFSGGMS
+385 PMRVGVNFSGGMS
-398 AIASVLNTALSGTH
+398 AIASALNTALSGSH
-412 LTFSAAPSPATATT
+412 LSFSAAPAPATATT
-426 LRVTDDNTGL
+426 LRVTDDNSGL
-436 AKVNSS
+436 AKVNSAS
-442 SISKTIS
+442 TTKTIS
-449 SLTSTPGNPQLPL
+449 SLASGNPQLAV

-468 ALYTGEITASGS
+468 ALYTGAITASGS

-491 NTQLVSDPTRLSVYS
+491 NTQLASDPTRLSVYN
-506 TSPVTPAGDTT
+506 TAPVTPAGDTT
-517 RSDYLY
+517 RSDFLY
-523 SQLTTA
+523 SQLTTS

-535 QSGLGSASQPFTGS
+535 TTGLGSSSQPFTGS

-629 R
+629 V

>member
-36 YVVQTPNQIEVTTGD
+36 YVAQTPNQIEVTTGD
-51 FGSTAMTTG
+51 FGSTAKTTG
-60 VSRELD
+60 VSRD
-66 TYVLNQLRTETGG
+66 IDSYVQNQLRTETGG

-114 TALQALSTSSGASS
+114 SSLQALSTSAGSSS
-128 AQTVALGAAQALA
+128 AQTVAVSAAQALA
-141 QQLNLTTKGIQ
+141 TQLNVTTKGIQ

-164 SAQAANAAMQQI
+164 SSQAANAALNQI
-176 AGINTRLQGLSAN
+176 ADINTKLQGLAPT

-194 TLMDQRDQAINTLS
+194 TLMDQRDQAINSLS

-244 ASAGALSATSLYNID
+244 ASAGALGATSLYNVD

-265 GALNIKLPNGSQLDV
+265 GALTIKLPNGSSIDV
-280 VANSVVSSGQIA
+280 AGNNVVSSGQIA

-306 NQIDQLAATM
+306 NQVDQLAATM
-316 SSALSDKTTAGSPVL
+316 SSALSDKTTAGSPVS

-337 DIDLAGTQPGNT
+337 DIDLAGAQPGNT
-349 ATFTYTDTTTNT
+349 VNVTYTDSTNT
-361 QKQITLV
+361 QRQITLV

-385 PMQLGVNFSGGMS
+385 PMQIGVNFSNGMG
-398 AIASVLNTALSGTH
+398 AIASALNTALPGSH
-412 LTFSAAPSPATATT
+412 LSFSAAPSPATATT
-426 LRVTDDNTGL
+426 LRVTDDNSGL
-436 AKVNSS
+436 AKVNSAS
-442 SISKTIS
+442 SSKTIS
-449 SLTSTPGNPQLPL
+449 SLISGSPQLPL

-468 ALYTGEITASGS
+468 ALYTGAITASGS

-491 NTQLVSDPTRLSVYS
+491 NTQLSADPTRLSVYS
-506 TSPVTPAGDTT
+506 TSPVTPTGDTT

-523 SQLTTA
+523 SQLTNT

-535 QSGLGSASQPFTGS
+535 QTGLGSASQPFTGS

-567 ATQLQQGQSV
+567 ATALQQGQSV

-629 R
+629 G

>member
-36 YVVQTPNQIEVTTGD
+36 YVAQTPNQIEVTTGD
-51 FGSTAMTTG
+51 FGSTAKTTG
-60 VSRELD
+60 VSRD
-66 TYVLNQLRTETGG
+66 IDSYVQNQLRTETGG

-114 TALQALSTSSGASS
+114 SSLQALSTSAGSSS
-128 AQTVALGAAQALA
+128 AQTVAVSAAQALA
-141 QQLNLTTKGIQ
+141 TQLNVTTKGIQ

-164 SAQAANAAMQQI
+164 SSQAANAALNQI
-176 AGINTRLQGLSAN
+176 ADINTKLQGLAPT

-194 TLMDQRDQAINTLS
+194 TLMDQRDQAINSLS

-244 ASAGALSATSLYNID
+244 ASAGALGATSLYNID

-265 GALNIKLPNGSQLDV
+265 GALTIKLPNGSSIDV
-280 VANSVVSSGQIA
+280 AGNNVVSSGQIA

-306 NQIDQLAATM
+306 NQVDQLAATM
-316 SSALSDKTTAGSPVL
+316 SSALSDKTTAGSPVS

-337 DIDLAGTQPGNT
+337 DIDLAGAQPGNT
-349 ATFTYTDTTTNT
+349 VNITYTDSTNT
-361 QKQITLV
+361 QRQITLV

-385 PMQLGVNFSGGMS
+385 PMQIGVNLSNGMG
-398 AIASVLNTALSGTH
+398 AIASALNTALPGSH
-412 LTFSAAPSPATATT
+412 LSFSAAPSPATATT
-426 LRVTDDNTGL
+426 LRVTDDNSGL
-436 AKVNSS
+436 TKVNSAS
-442 SISKTIS
+442 SSKTIS
-449 SLTSTPGNPQLPL
+449 SLISGSPQLPL

-468 ALYTGEITASGS
+468 ALYTGAITASGS

-491 NTQLVSDPTRLSVYS
+491 NTQLSTDPTRLSVYS
-506 TSPVTPAGDTT
+506 TSPVTPTGDTT

-523 SQLTTA
+523 SQLTNT

-535 QSGLGSASQPFTGS
+535 QTGLGSASQPFTGS

-567 ATQLQQGQSV
+567 ATALQQGQSV

-629 R
+629 G